1 MQTIDTNR
9 HSKCFQV
16 LYEDLT
22 TVAKNIPNSAVQPH
36 MNWSWGLLAQSPSF
50 SIQAWVARPN
60 WWKNPSTKPWKPS
73 TKQPET
79 STEFS
84 DVFGS
89 WRGAEERTQIHPTPH
104 PQLSSRPAPQ
114 SCWLPNLSSPG
125 VHGLGTQGHWTTIG
139 QRRFGHPKNWTPVTG
154 MLRICLG
161 TLSYIT

>member
-60 WWKNPSTKPWKPS
+60 WWKMTPPNHGNHPPNNL
-73 TKQPET
+73 KQAL
-79 STEFS
+79 SFRMFS
-84 DVFGS
+84 VV
-89 WRGAEERTQIHPTPH
+89 EEE
-104 PQLSSRPAPQ
+104 
-114 SCWLPNLSSPG
+114 
-125 VHGLGTQGHWTTIG
+125 
-139 QRRFGHPKNWTPVTG
+139 QRREHKFIPHRILNWAPGRRHSLVGCPTFLLLGFMVSEHRAIEQPLDNDDLDIQKIGHP
-154 MLRICLG
+154 
-161 TLSYIT
+161 